1 VYLCLSNANRLVLSL
16 QEQPVIDP
24 TLGLALW
31 SVFALSGVAALIVVL
46 RLIARSVRALEAKS
60 NAQAELL
67 ALHARVEALEKQL
80 AEIREREKGS
90 TAAFSRPVER
100 RTF

>member
-1 VYLCLSNANRLVLSL
+1 M
-16 QEQPVIDP
+16 IDP

-31 SVFALSGVAALIVVL
+31 SVLTLSGFAALVVVL

-60 NAQAELL
+60 NNQAELL
-67 ALHARVEALEKQL
+67 ALQMRVAALEKQL
-80 AEIREREKGS
+80 AELREREKGS

>member
-1 VYLCLSNANRLVLSL
+1 M
-16 QEQPVIDP
+16 IDP

-31 SVFALSGVAALIVVL
+31 SVLTLSGFAALLVVL
-46 RLIARSVRALEAKS
+46 RLISRSVRALEAKS
-60 NAQAELL
+60 NNQAELL
-67 ALHARVEALEKQL
+67 ALQVRVEALEKQL

>member
-1 VYLCLSNANRLVLSL
+1 M
-16 QEQPVIDP
+16 IDP

-31 SVFALSGVAALIVVL
+31 SVLTISGVAALVVVL
-46 RLIARSVRALEAKS
+46 RMISRAVRSLEATSSGK
-60 NAQAELL
+60 AELL
-67 ALHARVEALEKQL
+67 ALQVRVEALEKQL

>member
-1 VYLCLSNANRLVLSL
+1 M
-16 QEQPVIDP
+16 IDP
-24 TLGLALW
+24 SLGLALW
-31 SVFALSGVAALIVVL
+31 SVLTLSGVAALAVVL
-46 RLIARSVRALEAKS
+46 RLIARAVRALEARS
-60 NAQAELL
+60 NSQAELL
-67 ALHARVEALEKQL
+67 VLHTRVEALERQL